1 VPELL
6 DLVLLAAD
14 LLDLTADPDAS
25 ATGFVLE
32 STQDPKRGASATLI
46 IRDGSLSFGG
56 FVVAG
61 DAYAPIRFIEN
72 FLGKRVETAGA
83 AEPVRILAIG
93 DSITQGGKT
102 FVTYRLPLDQ
112 KMRAAGLKYEFT
124 GSQQSDGPNGPLWHE
139 GYGGKNAE
147 FLAGIMPQKLKL
159 AKPDIILLHCG
170 HNHSAEEKPVVG
182 IIAAERTII
191 EAARKQNPKV
201 VVLLAQVIP
210 SGKLPKYSYLPELNQ
225 AEIVLARELSR
236 SDAPVMIVD
245 LATGFDPQKD
255 TILDKVHPNAQGAEK
270 MANKW
275 FLALKTW
282 MK

>member
-1 VPELL
+1 MKSVILSTIL
-6 DLVLLAAD
+6 FLSSFIVAA
-14 LLDLTADPDAS
+14 S
-25 ATGFVLE
+25 
-32 STQDPKRGASATLI
+32 
-46 IRDGSLSFGG
+46 
-56 FVVAG
+56 
-61 DAYAPIRFIEN
+61 
-72 FLGKRVETAGA
+72 
-83 AEPVRILAIG
+83 AEPVRIMAIG

-112 KMRAAGLKYEFT
+112 KLRAAGMKFEFV

-147 FLAGIMPQKLKL
+147 FLAGLMPQKLKQM
-159 AKPDIILLHCG
+159 KPDIILLHCG
-170 HNHSAEEKPVVG
+170 HNHSAEEKPVPG

-191 EAARKQNPKV
+191 EAARKHNPKV
-201 VVLLAQVIP
+201 VVLLALVIS

-236 SDAPVMIVD
+236 PDAPVMVVD
-245 LATGFDPQKD
+245 QFTGFDPQKD

-275 FLALKTW
+275 FLALKLW
-282 MK
+282 VK

>member
-1 VPELL
+1 MKS
-6 DLVLLAAD
+6 VLL
-14 LLDLTADPDAS
+14 
-25 ATGFVLE
+25 
-32 STQDPKRGASATLI
+32 STILFLSSFI
-46 IRDGSLSFGG
+46 ISL
-56 FVVAG
+56 
-61 DAYAPIRFIEN
+61 
-72 FLGKRVETAGA
+72 A

>member
-1 VPELL
+1 MKS
-6 DLVLLAAD
+6 VLL
-14 LLDLTADPDAS
+14 
-25 ATGFVLE
+25 
-32 STQDPKRGASATLI
+32 STILFLSSFI
-46 IRDGSLSFGG
+46 ISL
-56 FVVAG
+56 
-61 DAYAPIRFIEN
+61 
-72 FLGKRVETAGA
+72 A

-275 FLALKTW
+275 FLALKLW
-282 MK
+282 VK

>member
-1 VPELL
+1 MK
-6 DLVLLAAD
+6 
-14 LLDLTADPDAS
+14 S
-25 ATGFVLE
+25 AF
-32 STQDPKRGASATLI
+32 
-46 IRDGSLSFGG
+46 LSFI
-56 FVVAG
+56 V
-61 DAYAPIRFIEN
+61 YLSSFIVS
-72 FLGKRVETAGA
+72 FA

-112 KMRAAGLKYEFT
+112 KLRAAGMKFEFV

-147 FLAGIMPQKLKL
+147 FLAGLMPQKLKL

-170 HNHSAEEKPVVG
+170 HNHSAEEKPVPG

-275 FLALKTW
+275 FLALKPW
-282 MK
+282 VK